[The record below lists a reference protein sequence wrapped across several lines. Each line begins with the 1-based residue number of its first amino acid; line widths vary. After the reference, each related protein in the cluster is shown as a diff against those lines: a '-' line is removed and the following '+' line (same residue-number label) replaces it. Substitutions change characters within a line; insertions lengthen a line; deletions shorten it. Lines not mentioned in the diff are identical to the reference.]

1 MTFEKWL
8 KKQKKR
14 DDRIGDI
21 ARDFIDS
28 NISNIKESFN
38 KHSPCEDAVESFVEA
53 VEEWKKYVCP
63 RLINDPDEE
72 EDF

>member
-21 ARDFIDS
+21 SRDFIDS
-28 NISNIKESFN
+28 NVSTIKESFN
-38 KHSPCEDAVESFVEA
+38 KHSPCEDAVDSFVEA

-63 RLINDPDEE
+63 LLITYQDEE

>member
-1 MTFEKWL
+1 MDTEMTFEKWL

-28 NISNIKESFN
+28 NVSTIKESFN
-38 KHSPCEDAVESFVEA
+38 RHTTV
-53 VEEWKKYVCP
+53 
-63 RLINDPDEE
+63 
-72 EDF
+72 